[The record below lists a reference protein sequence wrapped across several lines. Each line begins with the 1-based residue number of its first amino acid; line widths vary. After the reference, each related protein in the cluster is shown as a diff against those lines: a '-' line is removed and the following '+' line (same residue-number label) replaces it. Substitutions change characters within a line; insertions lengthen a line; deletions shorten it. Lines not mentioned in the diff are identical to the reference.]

1 MITLKIGI
9 MNGVIAKEDLNNDN
23 FLIYALKA
31 YDKPNCIMSEFTE
44 DMKRFNYLKR
54 LFRRY
59 RKHGE
64 MRERLIL
71 NHIVVLYNLFGP
83 EVTSRL
89 LFFSMNKE
97 DYTILKTYLVFL
109 NIMPERVVG
118 VKGVDIISSDIH
130 IDMYIA
136 DVLRNLK

>member
-1 MITLKIGI
+1 MSFENLT
-9 MNGVIAKEDLNNDN
+9 DDN
-23 FLIYALKA
+23 MMLYAAKA

-44 DMKRFNYLKR
+44 DMKKLNYLKR

-83 EVTSRL
+83 EVTARL
-89 LFFSMNKE
+89 LFFSMQKE
-97 DYTILKTYLVFL
+97 DFSILKTYLVFL
-109 NIMPERVVG
+109 NIMPDRIFG
-118 VKGVDIISSDIH
+118 INGKDIISSDINV
-130 IDMYIA
+130 DMSIA
-136 DVLRNLK
+136 NELRNLK